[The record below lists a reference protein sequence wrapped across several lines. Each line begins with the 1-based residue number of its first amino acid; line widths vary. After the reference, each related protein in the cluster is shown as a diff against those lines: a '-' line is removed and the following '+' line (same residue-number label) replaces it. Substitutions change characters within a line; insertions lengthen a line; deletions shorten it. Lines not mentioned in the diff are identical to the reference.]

1 MAPRATPTR
10 CTPSMAHSLRDESS
24 QRARQGESL
33 AEVAR
38 VSTVRWNLKE
48 VIGKALT
55 QRTGSAYK
63 AGVPDK
69 RAIILKVQSLH
80 RRHASRC
87 DGYKCESECVI
98 SGEVLLVPEKVKP

>member
-1 MAPRATPTR
+1 M
-10 CTPSMAHSLRDESS
+10 SVV
-24 QRARQGESL
+24 RQNPQE
-33 AEVAR
+33 A
-38 VSTVRWNLKE
+38 
-48 VIGKALT
+48 IGKALT

-87 DGYKCESECVI
+87 DGYKCESEGVI
-98 SGEVLLVPEKVKP
+98 SGEALKQITSRSQQKP